1 MEPSKR
7 DYTIRLYSPGDE
19 DKIVKLLIE
28 VFEQWPKFDI
38 ECSPIDHWKWKF
50 IDNPSNKDTYTH
62 TVAEINGEI
71 IGVDHGMLFYV
82 KIGEGKY
89 LSEKGADTAISSN
102 YRGQGIYSKLSK
114 LKHNTLSEIG
124 FAFDFSQS
132 NNPIFIKKRQNDP
145 EAEYLFPQLLK
156 SLIKINDVDKHFKNA
171 VKEKD
176 PWKKTLLKIGVHG
189 SKTLNKLSNLLMN
202 TPQLS
207 DVTFKEITRF
217 DDRINT
223 FYEKIKPHYYFIV
236 EKTADYLNWRYCDK
250 RGGSFKVWIA
260 EKNDEIVG
268 YLVLKINKINVEYP
282 EGYLVDLLA
291 LDERE
296 DVADYLTKFAVD
308 YFEGRGVNV
317 VLAQV
322 VRGHPYERI
331 FGKYGL
337 LDTRMRP
344 NLMWRAI
351 HLGDDLE
358 RFAKAPPEMLH
369 YTIGDGD
376 SI

>member
-1 MEPSKR
+1 MEQPKK
-7 DYTIRLYSPGDE
+7 DYSIRLYRPGDE
-19 DKIVKLLIE
+19 DKIVKLLID
-28 VFEQWPKFDI
+28 VFQPWPKFDT
-38 ECSPIDHWKWKF
+38 ECSAVDHWRWKF
-50 IDNPSNKDTYTH
+50 IDNPSNKEIYTH
-62 TVAEINGEI
+62 TVAEANGDI

-102 YRGQGIYSKLSK
+102 YRGLGIYTKLSK
-114 LKHNTLSEIG
+114 LKHDTLSEMG

-132 NNPIFIKKRQNDP
+132 NNPIFVKKRQNDP
-145 EAEYLFPQLLK
+145 ETEYLFPQLLK

-171 VKEKD
+171 VEEKD
-176 PWKKTLLKIGVHG
+176 PWKKFILKIGVHG
-189 SKTLNKLSNLLMN
+189 SKILNKLSNLLME
-202 TPQLS
+202 TPPMKE
-207 DVTFKEITRF
+207 VTFKEITRF

-236 EKTADYLNWRYCDK
+236 ERTADYLNWRYCDK
-250 RGGSFKVWIA
+250 RGGDFKIWIA

-268 YLVLKINKINVEYP
+268 YLVLKINKLDVKYP
-282 EGYLVDLLA
+282 EGYLVDLLT
-291 LDERE
+291 LNTRD
-296 DVADYLTKFAVD
+296 DVADNLAKLAVA
-308 YFEGRGVNV
+308 YFDERAVNV

-322 VRGHPYERI
+322 VEGHPYERI
-331 FGKYGL
+331 FDKYGL

-351 HLGDDLE
+351 NLGDDLE
-358 RFAKAPPEMLH
+358 RFSKAPAAMLH